1 MIIIAMDHFKT
12 SAAPFFRRRFFFF
25 FRAICYSVFNPSM
38 SGKCRFDTHSI
49 LYKFFFIVRL
59 LPHINNYTH
68 TTRNLQLYPVDSLPD
83 IMAQLSF
90 V

>member
-1 MIIIAMDHFKT
+1 
-12 SAAPFFRRRFFFF
+12 
-25 FRAICYSVFNPSM
+25 M